1 MTDPREEFSPFW
13 PQTVAPFGATPQPP
27 GSPPRLA
34 WEFPRINQALLAL
47 WDSSKIPIPPAPA
60 PWFPPATPPTA
71 PASAA
76 AHLDA
81 ANDWGAM
88 LEPSDG
94 QGRPRGESRGLL
106 YSFSQPHQSLP
117 DSEPTGGS
125 RGILGSLSLPNN
137 PWRGQPPYDAPG
149 ATRRADIPVTSL
161 SPADLVPANRATN
174 DATLAA
180 LRMLVPHIAN
190 PDFWK
195 PPGPPSLMP
204 TAEGKL
210 PPADYDPRYAG
221 VVGDVTNLAMDFF
234 PVAGPAKPLAE
245 LGAKAISSALQSA
258 TRTALPAGKFV
269 RAVRPRAMDKA
280 AGVESPHSGAT
291 GDAPITATPRP
302 DLSHSA
308 RSDALPIRSAEPE
321 ITPSYLEPGSVRTP
335 PGGRGQVFDD
345 SRLHEVPP
353 VEQFNLP
360 RYQPLRGV
368 PGYIQALDNPQTLKD
383 IDRLVEI
390 GLVRDGHKAT
400 NLEPLRELFLAQLG
414 AEKGQ
419 ATFKQFT
426 DLMGAVSS
434 VSTDLA
440 TLRNASYFDALIKQK
455 ETLPTPSWDSSRRRY
470 ILPDPLPYPYGHFKQ
485 GLHAKKAIEVD
496 TQKGLDPLT
505 DPKLASLA
513 EQFRGNQMP
522 IPIDRHVVR
531 ALGATDARGLP
542 LDILPR
548 SANEFVERL
557 LQRRAWDMGLTPGQY
572 QGALRAGAAEYTRLR
587 SPEPILTTL
596 QKRLA
601 ITAHRNNIPMA
612 EVLRRLI
619 ANGYKLRS
627 LGTIAGLGAAASG
640 REDKTPE
647 EQE

>member
-1 MTDPREEFSPFW
+1 M
-13 PQTVAPFGATPQPP
+13 
-27 GSPPRLA
+27 
-34 WEFPRINQALLAL
+34 LL
-47 WDSSKIPIPPAPA
+47 
-60 PWFPPATPPTA
+60 
-71 PASAA
+71 
-76 AHLDA
+76 
-81 ANDWGAM
+81 
-88 LEPSDG
+88 
-94 QGRPRGESRGLL
+94 
-106 YSFSQPHQSLP
+106 
-117 DSEPTGGS
+117 
-125 RGILGSLSLPNN
+125 
-137 PWRGQPPYDAPG
+137 
-149 ATRRADIPVTSL
+149 
-161 SPADLVPANRATN
+161 
-174 DATLAA
+174 
-180 LRMLVPHIAN
+180 PHIAN

-195 PPGPPSLMP
+195 SPGPPSLTP

-210 PPADYDPRYAG
+210 RPADYDPRYAG
-221 VVGDVTNLAMDFF
+221 VVGDLTNLAVDFF
-234 PVAGPAKPLAE
+234 PVAGPAKPIAE
-245 LGAKAISSALQSA
+245 LSAKAIPKALG
-258 TRTALPAGKFV
+258 RTTGTVLPEGEFARAARPTAAALTANLYDPPGKPI
-269 RAVRPRAMDKA
+269 RPFGADY
-280 AGVESPHSGAT
+280 PYSGAA
-291 GDAPITATPRP
+291 GDAPITATHRP
-302 DLSHSA
+302 DLSRSA
-308 RSDALPIRSAEPE
+308 PNDSPPVRGAEPE
-321 ITPSYLEPGSVRTP
+321 IAPTYLEPGSVRTP
-335 PGGRGQVFDD
+335 PGGRGKLFDD

-353 VEQFNLP
+353 VQQFDLP
-360 RYQPLRGV
+360 RYQPLHGV
-368 PGYIQALDNPQTLKD
+368 PGYIQALDNPRTLED
-383 IDRLVEI
+383 LDRLVEI
-390 GLVRDGHKAT
+390 GLARGGHTAT
-400 NLEPLRELFLAQLG
+400 NLEPLREHFLAQLG
-414 AEKGQ
+414 REKGQ
-419 ATFKQFT
+419 AAFKQLT

-470 ILPDPLPYPYGHFKQ
+470 FLPDPLPYPYGHFKQ

-601 ITAHRNNIPMA
+601 ITADRDNIPMA

-619 ANGYKLRS
+619 ANGYRLRS

-647 EQE
+647 QQE